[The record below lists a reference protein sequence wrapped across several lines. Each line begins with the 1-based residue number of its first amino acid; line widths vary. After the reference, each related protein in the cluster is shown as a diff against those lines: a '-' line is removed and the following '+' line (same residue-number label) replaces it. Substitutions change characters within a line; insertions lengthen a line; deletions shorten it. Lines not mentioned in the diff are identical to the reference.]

1 MPQQGPLQ
9 WLDGEGWLVALGGGY
24 VPRGAADAALT
35 YLLSVINLDR
45 PMVVL
50 LADGAR
56 SDAEAV
62 LDQFTA
68 LGGPGGEAFSLP
80 AMTRDTFFAP
90 GFLELL
96 SEAGL
101 LYLGGENPLPLL
113 LNLHNTSALKRIQE
127 SFASLQG
134 LTLVGAG
141 GAAPVLGRFAI
152 GPAPDYLQARGLDFL
167 QNIVIESHFT
177 CTEESIVLRNIN
189 QLGPGL
195 LGLGI
200 PDAAALAFGPQGQV
214 ETWGVGQITA
224 VVSTAKA
231 ADEEDRGNS

>member
-9 WLDGEGWLVALGGGY
+9 WLDGEGWLVALGGGD
-24 VPRGAADAALT
+24 VPRGAVDAALT
-35 YLLSVINLDR
+35 NLLSVINLDR

-50 LADGAR
+50 LSEGPR

-62 LDQFTA
+62 MDQFTA
-68 LGGPGGEAFSLP
+68 LGGPGGETFSL
-80 AMTRDTFFAP
+80 AVMNRETLFAP

-113 LNLHNTSALKRIQE
+113 LNLHGTPALKRIQE

-134 LTLVGAG
+134 LTLIGAG

-167 QNIVIESHFT
+167 HNAVIESHFT
-177 CTEESIVLRNIN
+177 RTEDSIVLRNLN

-200 PDAAALAFGPQGQV
+200 PDATALAFGPQGQV
-214 ETWGVGQITA
+214 ETWGAGQVTA
-224 VVSTAKA
+224 VVSTAKV
-231 ADEEDRGNS
+231 ADEE